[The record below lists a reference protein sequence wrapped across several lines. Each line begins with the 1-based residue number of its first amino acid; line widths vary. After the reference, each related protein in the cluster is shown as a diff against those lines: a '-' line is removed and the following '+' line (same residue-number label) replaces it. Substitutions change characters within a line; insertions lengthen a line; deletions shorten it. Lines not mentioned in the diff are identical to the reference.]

1 MMLKVKVN
9 DLHFQYQLRVSH
21 DACLMQISWFHR
33 CCRINVDE
41 RKVSDNLKFV
51 TIFHAEFTDR
61 QTDGR
66 TDAGNDNTPSA
77 FQAKG

>member
-21 DACLMQISWFHR
+21 DACLMQISWFH
-33 CCRINVDE
+33 
-41 RKVSDNLKFV
+41 LKFV